1 MSANSGAQFF
11 FAFVSI
17 KYHRSFFITKIFDV
31 FQRPMT
37 TAKTYRTTN
46 IEKYDVFI
54 HLLLLSRIIFVYMLF
69 LFRIRLQFSCVVNIF
84 ERSEA

>member
-1 MSANSGAQFF
+1 MSANSGTQFF
-11 FAFVSI
+11 FAVVSI
-17 KYHRSFFITKIFDV
+17 KYHRFFYKKFDV

-69 LFRIRLQFSCVVNIF
+69 LSGKKIQFSCVVNIF